1 MNFLRV
7 LRFEPVTQTISVPL
21 VLPVGSSPGEY
32 SAYLRSELERWKNVV
47 RVTGARAE

>member
-7 LRFEPVTQTISVPL
+7 LRFEPVIQTISVPL

-32 SAYLRSELERWKNVV
+32 RIVV
-47 RVTGARAE
+47 RAN